1 MPQVFGFATASGGDM
16 GAEGAGCDGVAL
28 ARPVTRPAAASSRR
42 RQCRL
47 SQRQPSLGSAARASV
62 ARPASA
68 EQAITRLT
76 EDDTVVLVFN
86 DIQMPGTMDGVD
98 LARWL
103 ARERPWLKVLLTSGR
118 PAPADA
124 RAWPFVA
131 KPYRLD
137 SV

>member
-1 MPQVFGFATASGGDM
+1 
-16 GAEGAGCDGVAL
+16 
-28 ARPVTRPAAASSRR
+28 
-42 RQCRL
+42 
-47 SQRQPSLGSAARASV
+47 
-62 ARPASA
+62 
-68 EQAITRLT
+68 
-76 EDDTVVLVFN
+76 
-86 DIQMPGTMDGVD
+86 MPGTMDGVD